1 MTPHRHHGSMSS
13 SYSHIIWLNVI
24 IFMSPISIMAPH
36 PPAWLHP
43 RHVST
48 SSFSTTSS
56 WLLVGRS
63 FMRRHHM
70 NHHHHGSTSS
80 PFAHHGRIIS
90 ASWTRITTMDPHQ
103 HHNETDL
110 SSSCPTSSSGLHIIR
125 MAPPH
130 QGSASSL
137 GLHIIILMMVPHRHH
152 GSTYHHHSSTS
163 SSWLHT
169 ISLLAPLSHHAF
181 ISSTST

>member
-1 MTPHRHHGSMSS
+1 MVPCHLLTPTSAGSTSS
-13 SYSHIIWLNVI
+13 SSCRPSASWLNT
-24 IFMSPISIMAPH
+24 

-56 WLLVGRS
+56 WLPVGRS

-80 PFAHHGRIIS
+80 TFAHHVRNIS
-90 ASWTRITTMDPHQ
+90 ASRTRISTMDPHQ

-110 SSSCPTSSSGLHIIR
+110 SSSCPTSSSGLHITR

-130 QGSASSL
+130 HQRSTSSL
-137 GLHIIILMMVPHRHH
+137 GLHFSIMAPHHHHH
-152 GSTYHHHSSTS
+152 GPTS
-163 SSWLHT
+163 SS
-169 ISLLAPLSHHAF
+169 S
-181 ISSTST
+181 